1 MTPTT
6 NLVTQLLDW
15 LQSLPPAGVTAAA
28 GLLVFCETALGLGYL
43 APGETG
49 LLVLGTIAD
58 DLPTFL
64 VMWLV
69 TTVGA
74 IAGDTVGYAI
84 GRRYGP
90 RLRRTRV
97 AARYGAHGWDRATGL
112 LHRYGAFAVFIA
124 IFLPVVRTL
133 VPAAAGAARLPLRR
147 FLPAVVPAA
156 TAWCALHIGI
166 GAAAGEAARQV
177 EKAVGVGSWVLLAT
191 AVAVGVGVA
200 VVRRRRRAVDP
211 APPA

>member
-6 NLVTQLLDW
+6 SLVTQLLDW

-28 GLLVFCETALGLGYL
+28 GLLVFCETALGLGYV

-49 LLVLGTIAD
+49 LLVLGTTAD

-74 IAGDTVGYAI
+74 VAGDTVGYAI

-90 RLRRTRV
+90 RLRRTGV
-97 AARYGAHGWDRATGL
+97 VARYGAHGWDRATDL
-112 LHRYGAFAVFIA
+112 LRRYGAFAVFIA

-133 VPAAAGAARLPLRR
+133 VPAAAGAAVLPLRR

-156 TAWCALHIGI
+156 TTWCALHIGI
-166 GAAAGEAARQV
+166 GAATGEAARRV
-177 EKAVGVGSWVLLAT
+177 EKAVGVGSGVLFGA
-191 AVAVGVGVA
+191 AVAAAVTVA
-200 VVRRRRRAVDP
+200 VVRRRRQTAGP
-211 APPA
+211 T